1 MYSIHFIV
9 ATGFFVIKDESG
21 QTLFASEDEHSTEA
35 ALMALRLDQDP
46 MYQDWLAEQD
56 AMEYAAS

>member
-1 MYSIHFIV
+1 MYSIHFIM

-21 QTLFASEDEHSTEA
+21 QSLFASKDEHSTEA

-46 MYQDWLAEQD
+46 MYQDWLAAND
-56 AMEYAAS
+56 AMLETA